1 MEIFEQLARF
11 TDAER
16 LRRRSRTENF
26 ECTFAGIAM
35 GTGDPMKLSVGNV
48 GGGLQRA
55 ENDRPADLQRAQIA
69 LGKCSSETVGR
80 KHSPGPYQFDVADQ
94 IVIIGMVRKSKCGV
108 DLIPVN
114 GIWVDGPTTDHRHA
128 FARNSF
134 QHVRSIRAWWADE
147 DFSCNVIRVV
157 THVFA
162 KGLAELLVDAR
173 HLVNGA
179 MQHWSQPGS
188 FKRTQYFLR

>member
-1 MEIFEQLARF
+1 MQSLGLGSRAARTMEIFEQLARF

-69 LGKCSSETVGR
+69 LGKCSSSTIEGCDR
-80 KHSPGPYQFDVADQ
+80 KLVAGQAAQ
-94 IVIIGMVRKSKCGV
+94 IVSEQLNFLQLRRRRCDRFTNVRKREKF
-108 DLIPVN
+108 
-114 GIWVDGPTTDHRHA
+114 R
-128 FARNSF
+128 
-134 QHVRSIRAWWADE
+134 
-147 DFSCNVIRVV
+147 
-157 THVFA
+157 
-162 KGLAELLVDAR
+162 LV
-173 HLVNGA
+173 GA
-179 MQHWSQPGS
+179 SVLP
-188 FKRTQYFLR
+188 KRLFG